1 MTCKLVKNFIFW
13 NKEEIPNS
21 LVEVAKSLNYQ
32 KDLKERLF
40 NRTLSY
46 QSIYA
51 YVYKKSVD
59 TAQERCNASQYWIG
73 VFTKRRICEKDKCTL
88 KICFEPQ
95 LLFLYAYYNDNLED
109 KSYAL
114 ITYVGWNSE
123 KTLNQLIRLVKKRN
137 LSFIEV
143 EKDAVKILY
152 GEAKK
157 KGFLEFSY

>member
-1 MTCKLVKNFIFW
+1 MYIRNFF
-13 NKEEIPNS
+13 
-21 LVEVAKSLNYQ
+21 
-32 KDLKERLF
+32 
-40 NRTLSY
+40 
-46 QSIYA
+46 
-51 YVYKKSVD
+51 
-59 TAQERCNASQYWIG
+59 
-73 VFTKRRICEKDKCTL
+73 
-88 KICFEPQ
+88 FEPE
-95 LLFLYAYYNDNLED
+95 LLFLYAYSNDNLED

-157 KGFLEFSY
+157 KMLFRIQLLNKYN